1 MSTMTVDL
9 CCPIAADHR
18 AKSIATSTPVIQDL
32 RTTTNQG
39 LLSLASAATKAGF
52 TSLTR
57 VSGMIEIQ
65 QFPIHPQTQSP
76 QLHTLPAS
84 ALPLA
89 PQEHLLQTS
98 RNSYRALARWESK
111 KIYQTDSLAWLRCY
125 CRRYQLISKLSPL
138 LYKYLCSAISFYLI
152 SLLSPLFY
160 FFLFLIVF
168 FFPFV

>member
-1 MSTMTVDL
+1 
-9 CCPIAADHR
+9 
-18 AKSIATSTPVIQDL
+18 
-32 RTTTNQG
+32 
-39 LLSLASAATKAGF
+39 
-52 TSLTR
+52 
-57 VSGMIEIQ
+57 MIEIQ
-65 QFPIHPQTQSP
+65 QFPINPQTQSP

-160 FFLFLIVF
+160 FFSFPYCIF
-168 FFPFV
+168 FFLLSNWGEIWGLIGARCKVNVKGGKRKGETEAHSLWLHDL